1 MVSELELEKIKTDVM
16 SVGMLNGADEE
27 NRTPVSTM
35 ARSCSTIELHPQNKK
50 MAVQTGLEPATP
62 SVTGRYAN
70 QLRHWTVHNKTDV
83 RP

>member
-1 MVSELELEKIKTDVM
+1 MVSELEIEKIKKTDVM

-50 MAVQTGLEPATP
+50 WRSKRDSNPQPP
-62 SVTGRYAN
+62 
-70 QLRHWTVHNKTDV
+70 
-83 RP
+83 P

>member
-1 MVSELELEKIKTDVM
+1 M

-70 QLRHWTVHNKTDV
+70 QLRHWTMMAEKERFELSRQFPDLH
-83 RP
+83 P